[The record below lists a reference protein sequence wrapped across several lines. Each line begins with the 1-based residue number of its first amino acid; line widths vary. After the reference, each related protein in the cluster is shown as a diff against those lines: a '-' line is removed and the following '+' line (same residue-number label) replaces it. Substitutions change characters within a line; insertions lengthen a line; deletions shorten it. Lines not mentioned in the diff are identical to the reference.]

1 MILRVHLK
9 AINIYTASLLQETPT
24 ELSSGSKYLKK
35 YWQQQG
41 QSAPNENWPES
52 RPNCIHNVPNGLGT
66 PHYGLRTPDSGI
78 LTPILFHLDFDLFAC
93 VAHLLWGLPCT
104 FALTHRGKVFFFF
117 FFVKI
122 EGVSGVGAVV
132 FGKLNEFSWPNI
144 IITWSFASRNG
155 VIVSFLKRFRHFY
168 GTFPKW
174 LPFRSLFWCPVG
186 QEGPMNGVW
195 SRVARG
201 SPKTT
206 AAHSEC
212 NVWANRTTLHTA

>member
-9 AINIYTASLLQETPT
+9 PINIYTASLLQETPT

-66 PHYGLRTPDSGI
+66 PHYGLPTPEYWLRSSSTWISTCLHVLRTCCEAY
-78 LTPILFHLDFDLFAC
+78 L
-93 VAHLLWGLPCT
+93 AHSHSHIGGRC
-104 FALTHRGKVFFFF
+104 FF

-186 QEGPMNGVW
+186 QEGPMYGVW